1 MASWLRTVQNWMAL
15 PCTKNAKLGHFAIQ
29 ECLFIVGLMPWSKEM
44 SEDPRER
51 ADAEKAMKCKILLRT
66 CGHVENVYLKITEH
80 QSPVQVKLQQQSSKW
95 LKRTVWQEW
104 MSTLIL
110 LHKAQRGD
118 LGEKIKEETTALQKN
133 TLICLK
139 WLMPKCLAKAKY
151 WVPTKAPHP
160 SHIAYP
166 GCTKWDLWLSGGHWF
181 LDFTTSYLPR
191 NNRESVHGE
200 KLEPQIVV

>member
-1 MASWLRTVQNWMAL
+1 MAGSLRTVQNWMAL

-29 ECLFIVGLMPWSKEM
+29 ECLFIAGLMPWSKEM

-95 LKRTVWQEW
+95 LKRTGWQEW

-118 LGEKIKEETTALQKN
+118 LGEKNQGGIHSSPKEHSHLSQMVDAKMSGKSKILSSNKSTSSQSHSISWLYQMGLVAFRR
-133 TLICLK
+133 TLI
-139 WLMPKCLAKAKY
+139 
-151 WVPTKAPHP
+151 
-160 SHIAYP
+160 
-166 GCTKWDLWLSGGHWF
+166 SGFH
-181 LDFTTSYLPR
+181 
-191 NNRESVHGE
+191 H
-200 KLEPQIVV
+200 